1 MQLPTWL
8 IARRATPHK
17 AAAFPFFYIE
27 PAKNKEVI
35 QPYVKNGF
43 PVEQMA
49 PIGEPRVGSAL
60 CNVCSSHVCG
70 QQHWLRGQSV
80 ASCPVWPAVWPC
92 HVVRGRM
99 WVLPPHLG

>member
-1 MQLPTWL
+1 MQPSAWL
-8 IARRATPHK
+8 IDRRATPHK

-49 PIGEPRVGSAL
+49 PIGEPRVL
-60 CNVCSSHVCG
+60 PPICSCHVSS
-70 QQHWLRGQSV
+70 QQHWMQGKLLLARAEAAVCACHDLRGQMWGL
-80 ASCPVWPAVWPC
+80 PV
-92 HVVRGRM
+92 HVG
-99 WVLPPHLG
+99 